1 MNREGSRKQGA
12 RHGRSLE
19 APAATGM
26 RLPWTAVPPDVQTA
40 VERELG
46 SPIIEQPSQ
55 EAGFSPG
62 VATRARLAN
71 GRRVFLKAVSESPNP
86 SSPDIHRSEARIMAA
101 LPASVPAPRLLFS
114 LDQDGWVVLALE
126 DVDGVHPNLPW
137 RSDDLGRVLDAV
149 TALAAAMTPSP
160 IAAPRLTET
169 AESYRGWR
177 TLLATGPS
185 GLHPA
190 MAADDWITRHLAD
203 LAGLEE
209 GWTAAAIGDTL
220 LHGDIRSDN
229 ILLTADGVVFVDW
242 PWASI
247 GPSWM
252 DLLLFLPSVAMQGG
266 PEPWSIF
273 DSHRLAIGSD
283 AAAVTSA
290 VAVMAGYF
298 VFQSGLT
305 PPPGLPTLRP
315 FQLAQAFEAAEWLKR
330 RTGWP

>member
-46 SPIIEQPSQ
+46 SPIIEQLSQ

-169 AESYRGWR
+169 AESYHGWR

-190 MAADDWITRHLAD
+190 MAADAGSRGTSPTWPGSRRDGPPRRSVTRCCTATSGRTTSCSRPTASSSSTGRGRASGPRGWICSSSCRAS
-203 LAGLEE
+203 
-209 GWTAAAIGDTL
+209 
-220 LHGDIRSDN
+220 RCR
-229 ILLTADGVVFVDW
+229 VD
-242 PWASI
+242 PSR
-247 GPSWM
+247 GPSSIRIGWRSGQT
-252 DLLLFLPSVAMQGG
+252 LP
-266 PEPWSIF
+266 P
-273 DSHRLAIGSD
+273 
-283 AAAVTSA
+283 
-290 VAVMAGYF
+290 
-298 VFQSGLT
+298 
-305 PPPGLPTLRP
+305 
-315 FQLAQAFEAAEWLKR
+315 
-330 RTGWP
+330 